1 VTTVQLKL
9 VGQNL
14 LPTKPFETIAR
25 ATISLATPGFVDA
38 VADKKITVERGSEI
52 TSMAAGWVLL
62 SSDKSHKTLPANVII
77 CGTGWSQSMPSFLP
91 EHLTST
97 LLDENDDWVL
107 YRHTLPIGVPRLAF
121 AGFNSS
127 LFCPLTAEISALWLA
142 AHLDSTAEAPLLTLP
157 PSDEQKRLAH
167 EETAWMRQ
175 RTGGHHARAT
185 NIVPFSMSN
194 IDEMLNDLHVSIGTW
209 NWLREWILPVNPSA
223 CKSQLSDE
231 NLPAHSLPGRSRSTP
246 YCKEPSRFAPST
258 AQEGPNVK

>member
-25 ATISLATPGFVDA
+25 ANISLATPGFVGA
-38 VADKKITVERGSEI
+38 VAEEKIIVERGSEI
-52 TSMAAGWVLL
+52 TSMAAGEVLL
-62 SSDKSHKTLPANVII
+62 SSGKTLPADVII

-107 YRHTLPIGVPRLAF
+107 YRHTLPIGIPRLAF

-142 AHLDSTAEAPLLTLP
+142 AHLESTAEAPLLSIP
-157 PSDEQKRLAH
+157 APDEQERLAH

-175 RTGGHHARAT
+175 RTDGHHARAT

-194 IDEMLNDLHVSIGTW
+194 IDEMLNDLDVSIGTW
-209 NWLREWILPVNPSA
+209 NWLKEWFLPVNPSA
-223 CKSQLSDE
+223 CKSQ
-231 NLPAHSLPGRSRSTP
+231 P
-246 YCKEPSRFAPST
+246 K
-258 AQEGPNVK
+258 